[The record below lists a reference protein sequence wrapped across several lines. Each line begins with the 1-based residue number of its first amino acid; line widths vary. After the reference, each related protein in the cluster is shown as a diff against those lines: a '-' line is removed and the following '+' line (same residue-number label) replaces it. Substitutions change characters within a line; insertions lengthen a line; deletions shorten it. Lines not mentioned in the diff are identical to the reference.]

1 LIQEEDVYYQLANS
15 KVRIAGS
22 MHLVPAG
29 RLLPQWVS
37 RAWEWSERLFL
48 EHDDDPSIFVLP
60 PGIQANAKIP
70 DLLWRRISALI
81 PAKLSD
87 EPKLWTICMRLTFRD
102 TTGYALGVETFIR
115 KLVSDSGRDIEFL
128 ESPLDF
134 AALLDAVD
142 SSVILPTILPLL
154 QSDAPRKNLQLVGDI
169 YAAWYE
175 NNLEK
180 FNGIFMSTGIMKI
193 AELRAAMIDRRNE
206 NWLPKIESLLSSS
219 QNILI
224 IVGAGHVGGDR
235 GLLSLLN
242 RRGITH
248 SALI

>member
-1 LIQEEDVYYQLANS
+1 MYYQLANGN
-15 KVRIAGS
+15 VRIAGS
-22 MHLVPAG
+22 MHLLPVGKP
-29 RLLPQWVS
+29 LPQWVS
-37 RAWEWSERLFL
+37 PAWKWSERLFL
-48 EHDDDPSIFVLP
+48 EHDNDPSIFVLP
-60 PGIQANAKIP
+60 PGIRANARVP
-70 DLLWRRISALI
+70 DLLWQRISALI
-81 PAKLSD
+81 PERLLD
-87 EPKLWTICMRLTFRD
+87 VPKLWTICMRLAFRD
-102 TTGYALGVETFIR
+102 TTGYAPGVEAFIR
-115 KLVSDSGRDIEFL
+115 KLMSDYGRDIEFL
-128 ESPLDF
+128 ESPQDF
-134 AALLDAVD
+134 ATLLDAVD

-154 QSDAPRKNLQLVGDI
+154 QSDAPRKNLQLVGDM